1 MFFAINETA
10 NKSKYHGTNASTPF
24 RLGSTEDLL
33 LIAAHASPAGS
44 TGAATILVGKEVT

>member
-10 NKSKYHGTNASTPF
+10 KKIKNHGTTASTPF

-33 LIAAHASPAGS
+33 PIAAHVSPAGS